1 MTDNE
6 ARALPPTLAPL
17 GPPRPPKGLARLRL
31 GRLYGL
37 IGAAAIALVLAA
49 IALAGTAVY
58 ANTQARGLLIN
69 KVDPAA
75 LQQFQLSG
83 AVGGQDT
90 AVRTYVTTRDP
101 RFLTAYRDA
110 VANEA
115 KAIAEMRRLLRD
127 VRGAEQARAQLASVG
142 TAMAVWRTRFA
153 DPLVADV
160 PARGAAALDERRN
173 RLGQD
178 LFLQVRAANSLEQ
191 RRLTSLHNDV
201 DHRLRSAASTVYW
214 AMGAGAV
221 IIVLVIVTLMVLIRQ
236 LVVRPLTE
244 LATEV
249 REVTQGDF
257 GRRLGNGGPAEIAE
271 LGAHIDAM
279 RYRIIDEWRF
289 TSEARQRLDEQ
300 ATELRRSNAD
310 LEQFA
315 YVASHDLQEP
325 LRKVASFCQ
334 MIERRYAD
342 QLDDRGRQYIDF
354 AVDGAKRMQ
363 LLINDLLTFSRV
375 GRHRTPE
382 PVDMT
387 DILGRALDN
396 LTAIREETGAEITSD
411 PLPHVTGDRTEL
423 VQLLQNLIGNAVKF
437 HGDEPPKVRIG
448 VREDGGMWEF
458 SCSDNGIGIDP
469 RYGDRIFVIFQRLH
483 AKDLYEGTGIGLA
496 MCKKIVE
503 NHGGRIWLEA
513 PEGPVT
519 GTTIRWT
526 LPSAESDGGDGTS
539 D

>member
-1 MTDNE
+1 
-6 ARALPPTLAPL
+6 
-17 GPPRPPKGLARLRL
+17 LRL

-37 IGAAAIALVLAA
+37 IGVIAVLLVLGAL
-49 IALAGTAVY
+49 ALAGTAIY
-58 ANTQARGLLIN
+58 TNTQARGTLIN

-90 AVRTYVTTRDP
+90 AIRNYATTRDA
-101 RFLTAYRDA
+101 RFLTAYREA
-110 VANEA
+110 ITTEA
-115 KAIAEMRRLLRD
+115 KSIAEMRGLLRD
-127 VRGAEQARAQLASVG
+127 VRDAGPTRDQLSKVSS
-142 TAMAVWRTRFA
+142 AMADWRTRFA
-153 DPLVADV
+153 DPLAAEV
-160 PARGAAALDERRN
+160 PAKGSAALTESRN
-173 RLGQD
+173 RLGQE
-178 LFLQVRAANSLEQ
+178 LFLQVRAANLLEQ
-191 RRLTSLHNDV
+191 RRLTALHNDV
-201 DHRLRSAASTVYW
+201 DHRLRAAASTVYW
-214 AMGAGAV
+214 AMVAGAV
-221 IIVLVIVTLMVLIRQ
+221 IIVLVIVALMVLIRH

-244 LATEV
+244 LATRV

-257 GRRLGNGGPAEIAE
+257 GRALDIGGPAEIAE

-342 QLDDRGRQYIDF
+342 QLDDRGRQYINF

-382 PVDMT
+382 PVDMA
-387 DILGRALDN
+387 DILDRALDN
-396 LTAIREETGAEITSD
+396 LAAIREESGAEITSD

-437 HGDEPPKVRIG
+437 HGEEPPKVRIG
-448 VREDGGMWEF
+448 VRKDGDMWEF
-458 SCSDNGIGIDP
+458 SCADNGIGIDP
-469 RYGDRIFVIFQRLH
+469 RYADRIFVIFQRLH
-483 AKDLYEGTGIGLA
+483 AKDVYDGTGIGLA

-503 NHGGRIWLEA
+503 NHGGRIWLDA

-519 GTTIRWT
+519 GTTMRWT
-526 LPSAESDGGDGTS
+526 LPSGESDDSDGTS